1 MNSPSRVFKFSLL
14 INILII
20 LYSAYQVKV
29 NDSEWWGYTFIGIF
43 LWTVG
48 IILVAPPDKT
58 PKWYRVDK
66 LLNYP
71 LISLV
76 IFIALF
82 YSSGLFDFLLRAII
96 LSGVGELLTYIL
108 QRKLSRSVVMAY
120 YSMLVILAW
129 VHLYE
134 YPLIPLAYC
143 SFVIYCAINLLRVIN
158 DQKETMTVQ

>member
-1 MNSPSRVFKFSLL
+1 MNSSSRVFRFSLL
-14 INILII
+14 VNILII

-29 NDSEWWGYTFIGIF
+29 NDSEWWGYTFIGVS

-48 IILVAPPDKT
+48 VILVASSDKT
-58 PKWYRVDK
+58 PKWYRINKHLD
-66 LLNYP
+66 YP

-82 YSSGLFDFLLRAII
+82 YSSGLFDFLLRAMI

-108 QRKLSRSVVMAY
+108 QRKLSRSVVLAY

-129 VHLYE
+129 IYLYE

-143 SFVIYCAINLLRVIN
+143 LFVIYCAINLLRVIN
-158 DQKETMTVQ
+158 DQKETMTAE

>member
-1 MNSPSRVFKFSLL
+1 VNSTSRVFRFSLL

-29 NDSEWWGYTFIGIF
+29 NDSEWWGYTFIGVV

-48 IILVAPPDKT
+48 VILVASSDKT

-66 LLNYP
+66 HLNYP

-108 QRKLSRSVVMAY
+108 QRKLSRSVVLAY

-134 YPLIPLAYC
+134 YPLIPLTYS
-143 SFVIYCAINLLRVIN
+143 SFVIYCAMNLLQVTN
-158 DQKETMTVQ
+158 KEMMTVQ